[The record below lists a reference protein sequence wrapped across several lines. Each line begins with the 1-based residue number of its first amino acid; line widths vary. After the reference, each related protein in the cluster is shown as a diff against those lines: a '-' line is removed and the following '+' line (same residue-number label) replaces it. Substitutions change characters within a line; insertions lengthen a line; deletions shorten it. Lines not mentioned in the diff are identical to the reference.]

1 MARLLEMMQTNDI
14 FENRLLVNEAMSS
27 RNILLNNL
35 ISEFRISLDEHSRK
49 AS

>member
-35 ISEFRISLDEHSRK
+35 ISELRISLDEHSRK